1 MNFKPDKGCEK
12 REHIVFLFWI
22 KYELHVKAKYVIGT
36 PIEFGI

>member
-12 REHIVFLFWI
+12 REHIVFFILD
-22 KYELHVKAKYVIGT
+22 KYELHVKANSVIGT

>member
-22 KYELHVKAKYVIGT
+22 NT
-36 PIEFGI
+36 NCM